1 MADQLSLRLEA
12 DRAGWPGAL
21 RAMVPQ
27 LADEPFDDPDT
38 LFEPWWGGERALA
51 YVGRDLA
58 SEDAPAG
65 ALEVRLVSA
74 DGVLLTDRVPE
85 IGDLPASLGDR
96 AAILDGTLVAV
107 DEAGRLDAAGL
118 AARLGGRTGPG
129 LAFLVYDLLS
139 LDGRSLAGEPLERRR
154 SRLVRLL
161 RPTPSIVLVPMIA
174 GEGRA
179 LSTAAAAQGVGWV
192 LARDRRGPYLAGVTS
207 SLWRLIA
214 VSPAEPADE
223 PAGEPGRPAPS
234 TGETG
239 ESGGAIPPASPIL
252 ALIRRLPLD
261 DPG

>member
-12 DRAGWPGAL
+12 DRAGWPGSL

-27 LADEPFDDPDT
+27 PADEPFDDPDT

-58 SEDAPAG
+58 SDEAPAA

-74 DGVLLTDRVPE
+74 DGVILTERVPE
-85 IGDLPASLGDR
+85 IADLPACLGDR

-107 DEAGRLDAAGL
+107 DEAGRLDEAGL
-118 AARLGGRTGPG
+118 ASRLDGRAGPG
-129 LAFLVYDLLS
+129 LAYLVYDLIS

-154 SRLVRLL
+154 KRLVRLL

-179 LSTAAAAQGVGWV
+179 LSAAAAAQGVGWV

-214 VSPAEPADE
+214 VNPDETAPPPEAGSPV
-223 PAGEPGRPAPS
+223 PS
-234 TGETG
+234 G
-239 ESGGAIPPASPIL
+239 ASPIL

-261 DPG
+261 DPS